1 MISIRCNVIELV
13 YSQLMSNIA
22 IDLDQSRPLGHPAC
36 QQCGSPTRL
45 TGIEPH
51 PTQAHTDLWTYQCL
65 ACDAVQ
71 AAVMPVDA
79 TSALKRR

>member
-1 MISIRCNVIELV
+1 M
-13 YSQLMSNIA
+13 NITP
-22 IDLDQSRPLGHPAC
+22 INLDRTRPLDHPAC
-36 QQCGSPTRL
+36 QECGGQTRL

-71 AAVMPVDA
+71 AAIMPVETA
-79 TSALKRR
+79 TGIKPAR